1 MTFKLHQQPISGE
14 SFTRCPQI
22 VVDNRLGTA
31 PTVTF
36 HQERV
41 IGLADGATTKAP
53 MQPVVMAFDPTAEI
67 PIINPETGEH
77 TGQTMTQAEVYAAV
91 YSAYLA
97 TVAPP
102 DAPDEGGVA

>member
-22 VVDNRLGTA
+22 IIDNRLGTA
-31 PTVTF
+31 PSVTF

-41 IGLADGATTKAP
+41 IGLADGGATKAP
-53 MQPVVMAFDPTAEI
+53 MQPVVMPFDPTAVI
-67 PIINPETGEH
+67 PIIDPETGED
-77 TGQTMTQAEVYAAV
+77 TGRTMTQAEVYAAV

-102 DAPDEGGVA
+102 DNPDEGGVA